1 MKWLADWW
9 RQPDHFDW
17 LSGYLQAHGL
27 GTNTRRLLSG
37 LSASLLMWP
46 VAVVWGPALP
56 HPVLAL
62 ALAGLAGVI
71 GVSMAALWLVRWPT
85 RRQSIVFAMT
95 GSMTI
100 AAASLWQVR
109 PVVAL
114 MACAG
119 LAVTGGYVALF
130 HNARYMAVNLL
141 LAVAV
146 GAVQVVR
153 LVNAGEPMLGI
164 DAYLLVLE
172 LNVIVPFAIQIVVRA
187 LGVDLLRANRDP
199 LTGLMNRRACNRA
212 IIGRMLTS
220 ADHMFLAVAMV
231 DLDRF
236 KALNDSQGH
245 AAGDQA
251 LVAAAHALTTV
262 CQDSAL
268 AGRIGGEEFLIA
280 DVVATEHLTHWG
292 QQLCD
297 AIAASTPRVTASVGT
312 AALAV
317 RYVGSDDADQTLRR
331 LIACADSAMYDA
343 KRCGGNQAR
352 HHRRDGD
359 GRVDGDRH
367 LKPQR
372 AERD

>member
-1 MKWLADWW
+1 
-9 RQPDHFDW
+9 
-17 LSGYLQAHGL
+17 
-27 GTNTRRLLSG
+27 
-37 LSASLLMWP
+37 MWP

-95 GSMTI
+95 GSTTI

-164 DAYLLVLE
+164 DSYLLVLE

-220 ADHMFLAVAMV
+220 ADHLFLAVAMV

-262 CQDSAL
+262 CRDSAL
-268 AGRIGGEEFLIA
+268 VGRIGGEEFLIA

-292 QQLCD
+292 RQLCD

-312 AALAV
+312 AALAL

-343 KRCGGNQAR
+343 KRCGGNRAR

-359 GRVDGDRH
+359 GGVDGDRH